1 MVIERFFNK
10 KNSNKECRKGLLLV
24 VQHTKHGIFSL
35 AEPFR
40 VLNNGSHFLNS
51 NFRIAFDG
59 I

>member
-1 MVIERFFNK
+1 MVIVRFFNK
-10 KNSNKECRKGLLLV
+10 KKFKKECRKGLLLV
-24 VQHTKHGIFSL
+24 VQHKKHGIFSL